1 MLALVLMVQLELLQM
16 VMDLAVLL
24 GAVLEDLEETQTNLM
39 MVLEAGVLDRLAAA
53 VEEVVPALVVLALM
67 AK

>member
-1 MLALVLMVQLELLQM
+1 M

-24 GAVLEDLEETQTNLM
+24 GAVLDDLEETQTNLM

-53 VEEVVPALVVLALM
+53 VEEVVPELVVLELM
-67 AK
+67 VK